1 MWEYN
6 YLQHYVDPNYDPEA
20 TSQYN
25 HEYYEAHKKL
35 KGRTKTKRPS
45 LNEQGQEV
53 AAYTKEQINTQKSAK
68 LEAERARYE
77 KERKLL
83 SDASSRTM
91 EQHRKIMSQRITSLQ
106 NILKRMPESQKA
118 EQSPK
123 IQALIYK
130 LKEDNDKK
138 RKDIQQKYQKDSKSA
153 SEKSYATRT
162 AIREEAK
169 SQYND
174 IYDRIASD
182 SRYLK
187 AKKKK

>member
-25 HEYYEAHKKL
+25 HEYYEAHKKS
-35 KGRTKTKRPS
+35 KGRTKRPS
-45 LNEQGQEV
+45 LNEEGQEV
-53 AAYTKEQINTQKSAK
+53 AAYAKEQINTQKNAK

-162 AIREEAK
+162 AIREEAE

-182 SRYLK
+182 SRYQK
-187 AKKKK
+187 AKKK